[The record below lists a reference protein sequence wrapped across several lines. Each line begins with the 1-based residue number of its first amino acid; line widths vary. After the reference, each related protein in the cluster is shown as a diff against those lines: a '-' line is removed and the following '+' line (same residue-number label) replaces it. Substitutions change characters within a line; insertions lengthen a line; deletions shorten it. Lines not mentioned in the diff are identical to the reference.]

1 MDERKTLKSLDDRDL
16 STLTTLK
23 LIEAM
28 AWKERNKERKKSGN
42 SYVIG
47 RSRFFNFDNLEVN

>member
-16 STLTTLK
+16 STLTILK

-28 AWKERNKERKKSGN
+28 AWKERNKERKAETLMSLDDRDSSTLTTWK
-42 SYVIG
+42 
-47 RSRFFNFDNLEVN
+47 